1 MKVIS
6 SVGLLLVSAMSI
18 ASAAQAA
25 DDQALLKR
33 MVDGAKVM
41 RMISSSPKTFELVS
55 AQHDAAQ
62 DVICMASVDTAK
74 KGAGLKLA
82 ANSAGK
88 SIPWTDTCEKNT
100 GVDWT
105 ARVKAQL

>member
-1 MKVIS
+1 MKVSIS
-6 SVGLLLVSAMSI
+6 TGLLC
-18 ASAAQAA
+18 ASALFTVTSAHCA

-41 RMISSSPKTFELVS
+41 RMISSSPKTFELVNV
-55 AQHDAAQ
+55 QYDAPK
-62 DVICMASVDTAK
+62 DVICMASSDTAK

-82 ANSAGK
+82 SNSAGK
-88 SIPWTDTCEKNT
+88 SIPWTDTCEKNA